1 MTDKVVVQTKNG
13 QVVGVRAA
21 ERPRERRW
29 GTPWAVAAVFIVM
42 ILVAGVPFG
51 ILVVT
56 WGRAAAEAPGKMG
69 AAFTQM
75 AADALRPQITVRQIA
90 VSGLEDLKKQ
100 QKLVVLEPIV
110 SGDVTREEGSSS
122 WGMYWGTN
130 TARVVV
136 KDAHT
141 QYYIDLSALQTSD
154 VQYTD
159 SEKIL
164 RLTVPRPRLDTDMV
178 AIDPGKIQTAD
189 LRGGWARWDKQGTK
203 DRAIAELKPSII
215 VQASKPFIRKQA
227 EDAGIDAMKGV
238 LSPMAEALKPEGVK
252 VEVKYRD

>member
-29 GTPWAVAAVFIVM
+29 GTPWAVAAVFIAM
-42 ILVAGVPFG
+42 ILVAGIPFG

-56 WGRAAAEAPGKMG
+56 WGKAAAEAPGKMG

-75 AADALRPQITVRQIA
+75 AADAIRPQITVRQIA
-90 VSGLEDLKKQ
+90 VSGIEDLKKQ

-110 SGDVTREEGSSS
+110 SGDVMREEGSSS

-130 TARVVV
+130 VARVVV

-141 QYYIDLSALQTSD
+141 QYYIDLSTLQTSD
-154 VQYTD
+154 IDYND
-159 SEKIL
+159 AEKIL
-164 RLTVPRPRLDTDMV
+164 RLSVPRPRLDTDMI
-178 AIDPGKIQTAD
+178 AIDPAKIETVD

-203 DRAIAELKPSII
+203 DRAVAELKPSII

-227 EDAGIDAMKGV
+227 EDAGIEAMQSV
-238 LSPMAEALKPEGVK
+238 VSPMAQALKPEGVK
-252 VEVKYRD
+252 IELKYRE